1 MNPAKAFAAT
11 LAIAFAVPVAAEQT
25 FAAYEGPAA
34 IQTGTGGTK
43 ITKNGIDYWTSGTPP
58 RRYQVLG
65 ILTDARKDRPTDGN
79 VLGSKSVAKRT
90 LEAGGNAVIFG
101 DQSAKVSGASAFAT
115 ESFAATTIQT
125 RTTTQL
131 LVVKYLDD

>member
-1 MNPAKAFAAT
+1 MNPTKAFAAM

-25 FAAYEGPAA
+25 YAAYEGIAA

-65 ILTDARKDRPTDGN
+65 MLIDARKNRASDGE

-90 LEAGGNAVIFG
+90 LDVGGNAVIVG
-101 DQSAKVSGASAFAT
+101 DQRSVGADLV
-115 ESFAATTIQT
+115 

-131 LVVKYLDD
+131 QVVKYLDD

>member
-1 MNPAKAFAAT
+1 MNRIKAFAAM
-11 LAIAFAVPVAAEQT
+11 LVIAAAVPVAAEQT
-25 FAAYEGPAA
+25 YAAYEGPAA

-43 ITKNGIDYWTSGTPP
+43 ITKNGIDYWTAGTPP

-65 ILTDARKDRPTDGN
+65 MLIDARKNRASDGE

-90 LEAGGNAVIFG
+90 LDVGGNAVLFG
-101 DQSAKVSGASAFAT
+101 DQRSVGANLV
-115 ESFAATTIQT
+115 

-131 LVVKYLDD
+131 QVVKYLDD

>member
-1 MNPAKAFAAT
+1 MMSPTKAFAAM

-25 FAAYEGPAA
+25 YAAYEGIAA

-65 ILTDARKDRPTDGN
+65 MLIDARKNRASDGE

-90 LEAGGNAVIFG
+90 LDVGGSAVIFG
-101 DQSAKVSGASAFAT
+101 DQRSVGADLV
-115 ESFAATTIQT
+115 